1 MDRIIYLDN
10 AATTKPAPEVLKE
23 MEPWVTEFYGNPS
36 SIYRFAQR
44 SSQKIEESREA
55 LAAMIGAN
63 PEELYFTG
71 GGSESDNW
79 ALKAAAEAY
88 RKKGNHLITSKI
100 EHHAILHT
108 CEYLEQHGYEVTYLD
123 VDEDGIIDLEQLRK
137 AIRPETILISIMAA
151 NNEIGTIQP
160 VAEIGKI
167 ARERGV
173 FFHTDAVQAFG
184 HIPLNVEEMQIDL
197 LSASAHKIYGPK
209 GIGFL
214 YIRKR

>member
-160 VAEIGKI
+160 I
-167 ARERGV
+167 A
-173 FFHTDAVQAFG
+173 
-184 HIPLNVEEMQIDL
+184 
-197 LSASAHKIYGPK
+197 
-209 GIGFL
+209 GIGQIAKEFGAVACIIYNNIHL
-214 YIRKR
+214 YIQYVFLSNLSSLF